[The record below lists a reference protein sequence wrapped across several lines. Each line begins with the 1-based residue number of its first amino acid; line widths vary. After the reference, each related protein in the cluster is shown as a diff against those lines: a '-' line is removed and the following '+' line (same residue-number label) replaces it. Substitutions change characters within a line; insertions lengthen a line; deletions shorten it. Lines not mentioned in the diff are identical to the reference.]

1 MDYQTFV
8 KQLNEKELISKIE
21 KALECHVDIFL
32 DVGEDS
38 SVTNRFNV
46 KITIVTEKMDRFFNS
61 EEVYLFKVDLDENDI
76 YKRDSKV
83 SISIDVD
90 QLIRLVKM
98 AEVIDKHFMQAFE
111 GE

>member
-21 KALECHVDIFL
+21 KSLECHVDIFV
-32 DVGEDS
+32 DVEEDS

-61 EEVYLFKVDLDENDI
+61 EEVYLFKDDLDHEDV
-76 YKRDSKV
+76 YEYAQV
-83 SISIDVD
+83 SIPIDND
-90 QLIRLVKM
+90 HILRLAKM
-98 AEVIDKHFMQAFE
+98 GEAIKSYFMTQF
-111 GE
+111 

>member
-21 KALECHVDIFL
+21 KSLECHVDIFV
-32 DVGEDS
+32 DVEEDS

-46 KITIVTEKMDRFFNS
+46 KITIVTEKMDRFYNS
-61 EEVYLFKVDLDENDI
+61 EEVYLFRVDLDHEDVYENAQA
-76 YKRDSKV
+76 
-83 SISIDVD
+83 SIPIDVD
-90 QLIRLVKM
+90 QMIRFMEM
-98 AEVIDKHFMQAFE
+98 AEVIDQHFVQSFE

>member
-21 KALECHVDIFL
+21 KALECNVDIFL
-32 DVGEDS
+32 DVEEDS

-61 EEVYLFKVDLDENDI
+61 EEVYLFKVDLDHEDVYENAQ
-76 YKRDSKV
+76 V
-83 SISIDVD
+83 SIPIDND
-90 QLIRLVKM
+90 QVLRLVKM
-98 AEVIDKHFMQAFE
+98 NKVIDQHFIQVFE
-111 GE
+111 GN

>member
-8 KQLNEKELISKIE
+8 ERLNEKDLISKIK
-21 KALECHVDIFL
+21 KALECHVDIFV
-32 DVGEDS
+32 DVKEDS

-61 EEVYLFKVDLDENDI
+61 EEVYLFKVDLDHEDV
-76 YKRDSKV
+76 YEDAEV
-83 SISIDVD
+83 SIPIDIDQILRLAKMSDVIESHFIDVFD
-90 QLIRLVKM
+90 
-98 AEVIDKHFMQAFE
+98 

>member
-1 MDYQTFV
+1 MNYQTFV
-8 KQLNEKELISKIE
+8 DKLNEKELISKIE
-21 KALECHVDIFL
+21 ESLNCHVDVFV
-32 DVGEDS
+32 DVKEDS

-46 KITIVTEKMDRFFNS
+46 KITIVTEKMDRFYNS
-61 EEVYLFKVDLDENDI
+61 EEVYLFKVDLDENDV

-90 QLIRLVKM
+90 QIVRLVKM
-98 AEVIDKHFMQAFE
+98 SDAIESHFIEVFD

>member
-8 KQLNEKELISKIE
+8 ERLNEKELISKIE
-21 KALECHVDIFL
+21 KALECHVDIFV
-32 DVGEDS
+32 DVEEDS

-61 EEVYLFKVDLDENDI
+61 EEVYLFKVDLNHEDVYEDAE
-76 YKRDSKV
+76 V
-83 SISIDVD
+83 SIPIDID
-90 QLIRLVKM
+90 QILRLAKM
-98 AEVIDKHFMQAFE
+98 SDVIDNHFMKSFE

>member
-21 KALECHVDIFL
+21 KALECQVDIFV
-32 DVGEDS
+32 DVEEDS
-38 SVTNRFNV
+38 SITNRFNV

-61 EEVYLFKVDLDENDI
+61 EEVYLFRVDLDHEDVYENAQA
-76 YKRDSKV
+76 
-83 SISIDVD
+83 SIPIDVD
-90 QLIRLVKM
+90 QMIRLVKM
-98 AEVIDKHFMQAFE
+98 VEVIDQHFMQAFE

>member
-21 KALECHVDIFL
+21 KALESHVDIFV
-32 DVGEDS
+32 DVEEDS

-46 KITIVTEKMDRFFNS
+46 KITIITEKMDRFFNS
-61 EEVYLFKVDLDENDI
+61 EKVYLFRVDLDHEDV
-76 YKRDSKV
+76 YEDAEV
-83 SISIDVD
+83 SIPIDND
-90 QLIRLVKM
+90 QVLRLVKM
-98 AEVIDKHFMQAFE
+98 NKVIDKHFMQAFE

>member
-1 MDYQTFV
+1 MNYQTFV

-21 KALECHVDIFL
+21 KALECHVDIFI
-32 DVGEDS
+32 DVEEDS

-61 EEVYLFKVDLDENDI
+61 EEVYLFRVDLDHDDVYEDAQ
-76 YKRDSKV
+76 V
-83 SISIDVD
+83 SIPIDND
-90 QLIRLVKM
+90 QILRLVKM
-98 AEVIDKHFMQAFE
+98 NKVIDQHFIQVFE

>member
-21 KALECHVDIFL
+21 KALECHVDIFV
-32 DVGEDS
+32 DVEEDS

-46 KITIVTEKMDRFFNS
+46 KITIVTEKMDRFYNS
-61 EEVYLFKVDLDENDI
+61 EEVYLFRVDLDHEDVYENAQA
-76 YKRDSKV
+76 
-83 SISIDVD
+83 SIPIDVD
-90 QLIRLVKM
+90 QMIRLVKM
-98 AEVIDKHFMQAFE
+98 AEVIDQHFIQVFE